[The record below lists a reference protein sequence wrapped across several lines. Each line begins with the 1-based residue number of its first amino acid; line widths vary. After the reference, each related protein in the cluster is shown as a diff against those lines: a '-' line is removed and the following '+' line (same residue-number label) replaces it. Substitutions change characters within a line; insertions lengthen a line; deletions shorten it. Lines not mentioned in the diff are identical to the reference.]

1 MCRQRKETF
10 MSAPATIPLVE
21 LTGVQVALGGD
32 VVLRDI
38 SWTLREGEHWLVSGS
53 NGAGK
58 TTLLRVLR
66 GDLPVTYGVGRRTYN
81 LVGRDDDVGT
91 AKRRIGYLSPE
102 FHERLLRME
111 LPLTVRE
118 LITGGL
124 HGALYIA
131 EVPTSAER
139 RRVNDLAEA
148 LDITKLLD
156 EPMAELSFGQLRR
169 ALLARALAGK
179 PRVLVLDEFAHGIDR
194 HSRSL
199 ILTTLGE
206 CVDTGTALVVATH
219 RRDELPP
226 AITHELHL
234 KAGTIAH
241 TGALSK
247 KLRAVSR
254 ASGNGMVAQSDS
266 GAPIVS
272 LRNVDVFIERRRVLH
287 DVNWEIRSG
296 ERWLVSGRNGAG
308 KSTLAKLLYGRL
320 RAAYGGSVERYG
332 SAQNLSVSEL
342 RETVALV
349 SDDEQLRYDWNVP
362 VETVVVSGYF
372 ASVGLMQT
380 PTVEQKSNARRLID
394 DFGLERLRK
403 RPFLELSFGERR
415 LVLVARAL
423 VRTPRLLILDEA
435 LNGFDPDARAKI
447 LRRLEEL
454 ANSGTAIVLIGHHES
469 DVPEWVDNELVLEEG
484 RIVSA
489 SNR

>member
-1 MCRQRKETF
+1 MP
-10 MSAPATIPLVE
+10 APSVTPLVE

-32 VVLRDI
+32 IVLRDI
-38 SWTLREGEHWLVSGS
+38 DWTLREGEHWLVSGA

-66 GDLPVTYGVGRRTYN
+66 GDLPVIYGTGRRTYN

-124 HGALYIA
+124 HGALYLA
-131 EVPTSAER
+131 EAPTAAQR
-139 RRVNDLAEA
+139 RRVAELAEA
-148 LDITKLLD
+148 LDLTKLLD

-169 ALLARALAGK
+169 TLLARALVAT

-199 ILTTLGE
+199 ILTALGD
-206 CVDTGTALVVATH
+206 CVEAGTALVVATH
-219 RRDELPP
+219 RREELPP

-234 KAGTIAH
+234 KAGTISHA
-241 TGALSK
+241 GALSK
-247 KLRAVSR
+247 TLCAVSR
-254 ASGNGMVAQSDS
+254 AGSNGAVAQADG
-266 GAPIVS
+266 GAPLVS
-272 LRNVDVFIERRRVLH
+272 LRDVDVFIEHRRVLRGI
-287 DVNWEIRSG
+287 NWEIRRG

-320 RAAYGGSVERYG
+320 RAAYGGTVERYG
-332 SAQNLSVSEL
+332 SRQNLSVTEL
-342 RETVALV
+342 RQTVALI
-349 SDDEQLRYDWNVP
+349 SDDEQLRYDWSVP

-380 PTVEQKSNARRLID
+380 PTPEQKENARRLID
-394 DFGLERLRK
+394 DFGLDRLRK

-423 VRTPRLLILDEA
+423 VRTPRLLVLDEA

-454 ANSGTAIVLIGHHES
+454 ANAGTAIVLIGHHES

-489 SNR
+489 TRP

>member
-1 MCRQRKETF
+1 MPGPSE
-10 MSAPATIPLVE
+10 SPLVE
-21 LTGVQVALGGD
+21 LAGVQVALGGEI
-32 VVLRDI
+32 VLRDI
-38 SWTLREGEHWLVSGS
+38 DWTLREGEHWLVSGA

-58 TTLLRVLR
+58 TTLLRALR
-66 GDLPVTYGVGRRTYN
+66 GDLPIVYGVGRRVYN

-124 HGALYIA
+124 HGSLYLA
-131 EVPTSAER
+131 EPPTAAHR
-139 RRVNDLAEA
+139 RRVGELAEA
-148 LDITKLLD
+148 LDLAKLLD

-169 ALLARALAGK
+169 ALLARALAGG

-194 HSRSL
+194 HSRGL
-199 ILTTLGE
+199 ILTALGD
-206 CVDTGTALVVATH
+206 CVGAGTALVVATH

-226 AITHELHL
+226 AVTHELHL
-234 KAGTIAH
+234 RAGTIVH
-241 TGALSK
+241 QGVLSK
-247 KLRAVSR
+247 ALREVSR
-254 ASGNGMVAQSDS
+254 AGSNGVVARTDG
-266 GAPIVS
+266 GAPVVK
-272 LRNVDVFIERRRVLH
+272 LRNVDVYIERRRVLR
-287 DVNWEIRSG
+287 DINWEIRSG

-320 RAAYGGSVERYG
+320 RPAYGGIIERYG
-332 SAQNLSVSEL
+332 SSQNISVAEL
-342 RETVALV
+342 RRTVALV

-372 ASVGLMQT
+372 GSVGLMQK
-380 PTVEQKSNARRLID
+380 PAPEHLAGARRLIA

-423 VRTPRLLILDEA
+423 VRTPKLLILDEA

-447 LRRLEEL
+447 LRRMEEL
-454 ANSGTAIVLIGHHES
+454 ANAGTAIVLIGHHES
-469 DVPEWVDNELVLEEG
+469 DVPEWVDCELVLDEG

-489 SNR
+489 SNP